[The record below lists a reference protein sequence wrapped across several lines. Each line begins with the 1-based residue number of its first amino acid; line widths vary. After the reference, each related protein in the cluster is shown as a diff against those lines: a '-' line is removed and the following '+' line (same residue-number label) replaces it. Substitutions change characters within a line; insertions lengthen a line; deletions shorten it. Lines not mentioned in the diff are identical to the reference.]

1 MSDESAAETVY
12 EAGLELWNPGGE
24 PDVLRDAA
32 EAWGAMGDA
41 LDKFVVRMDKVVR
54 EVCGDEWRGPA
65 ADAFVK
71 HWEEVKKS
79 VEDAQPS
86 FDEAKK
92 GLNEAAD
99 KIEEIN
105 SEIHQIY
112 LEIGV
117 TIGVSLAT
125 SFITLGFSAAA
136 GAANAARLAGQA
148 AAAAARLGRILATI
162 ARWFERLRTFERSGS
177 GLARF
182 GAFVVRH
189 GSTFAGRTAI
199 EFGNGVA
206 TSMISG
212 KGPEWENNLVGGI
225 AGAGMGKAADA
236 ALGGRLGGGIGES
249 TGTGAIGGAT
259 GSLVGDAANSYG
271 WWADKDDE
279 FDWSQSLI
287 GAGTGA
293 AGGSVGGALTH
304 TSGAGEA
311 NGTGEGASSGTTDAS
326 STANGTSS
334 GTTDAS
340 STADGASG
348 GTADASGTSGAAGAS
363 EGSGDQATPNTG
375 ADAEGL
381 TQEQRNAMRDEATS
395 SRVGTLTG
403 AAGNRLKEADSIEDD
418 VAEGQQKTAERLREH
433 ANNTSLVDDFG

>member
-1 MSDESAAETVY
+1 MSDESAAETIY

-24 PDVLRDAA
+24 PDVLKDAA
-32 EAWGAMGDA
+32 KAWGAMGEA
-41 LDKFVVRMDKVVR
+41 LDKFVVHMDKVVR
-54 EVCGDEWRGPA
+54 DIHGDEWRGPA
-65 ADAFVK
+65 ADAFLK

-79 VEDAQPS
+79 VEDAQPT

-99 KIEEIN
+99 KIKQIN
-105 SEIHQIY
+105 DEIHAIY
-112 LEIGV
+112 AEIGV

-162 ARWFERLRTFERSGS
+162 ARWFEKLRTFEHSSKFLQYGV
-177 GLARF
+177 RF
-182 GAFVVRH
+182 

-212 KGPEWENNLVGGI
+212 KGPEWENNLVGGV
-225 AGAGMGKAADA
+225 AGAGMGKLADA

-249 TGTGAIGGAT
+249 IGTGAVGGAT
-259 GSLVGDAANSYG
+259 GSLVGDAANAYG
-271 WWADKDDE
+271 PWADKDDE

-287 GAGTGA
+287 GAGAGA
-293 AGGSVGGALTH
+293 AGGGVGGGMTH
-304 TSGAGEA
+304 GSGAGEA
-311 NGTGEGASSGTTDAS
+311 SGTGESATGGEGASAGAADGSG
-326 STANGTSS
+326 
-334 GTTDAS
+334 
-340 STADGASG
+340 TADGASG
-348 GTADASGTSGAAGAS
+348 GDSDASGTGGNSGAAGAS
-363 EGSGDQATPNTG
+363 EGSGDQPASSDP
-375 ADAEGL
+375 AAETDGL

-395 SRVGTLTG
+395 SRVGTEFG

-418 VAEGQQKTAERLREH
+418 LDEGQQKTAQRLREH
-433 ANNTSLVDDFG
+433 ANNTTLVDDFG

>member
-1 MSDESAAETVY
+1 MSGESAAETVY
-12 EAGLELWNPGGE
+12 EAGLELYNPGGR

-32 EAWGAMGDA
+32 KAWGAMGDS
-41 LDKFVVRMDKVVR
+41 LDKFVVHMDKVIRDVHG
-54 EVCGDEWRGPA
+54 EQWRGPA

-79 VEDAQPS
+79 AEDAQPS
-86 FDEAKK
+86 FDEARK

-117 TIGVSLAT
+117 TIGVSVAT

-148 AAAAARLGRILATI
+148 ATAAARLGRILATI
-162 ARWFERLRTFERSGS
+162 ARWFEKLRTFEHSSKFLQYGV
-177 GLARF
+177 RF
-182 GAFVVRH
+182 

-206 TSMISG
+206 TSVISG
-212 KGPEWENNLVGGI
+212 KGPEWENNLVGGM
-225 AGAGMGKAADA
+225 AGAGMGKASDA
-236 ALGGRLGGGIGES
+236 MLGGRLGGGIRES
-249 TGTGAIGGAT
+249 IGTGAIGGAT

-271 WWADKDDE
+271 PWADADDK

-287 GAGTGA
+287 GAGAGA
-293 AGGSVGGALTH
+293 AGGGIGGGLTH
-304 TSGAGEA
+304 ASGPGEA
-311 NGTGEGASSGTTDAS
+311 NSTGESASGGEAEGSG
-326 STANGTSS
+326 
-334 GTTDAS
+334 
-340 STADGASG
+340 TADGASG
-348 GTADASGTSGAAGAS
+348 EAAGGTSGSAGAG
-363 EGSGDQATPNTG
+363 EAGDGQGIPDTG

-381 TQEQRNAMRDEATS
+381 TQDQRNTLRDEATN
-395 SRVGTLTG
+395 SRVGTETG
-403 AAGNRLKEADSIEDD
+403 AAGNRLKEADSLEDD
-418 VAEGQQKTAERLREH
+418 LAEDQHKSAQRLREH
-433 ANNTSLVDDFG
+433 TKNTSLVDDFG

>member
-1 MSDESAAETVY
+1 MSDESAAEKVY
-12 EAGLELWNPGGE
+12 EAGLELYNPGGE

-32 EAWGAMGDA
+32 KAWGAMGDA
-41 LDKFVVRMDKVVR
+41 LDKFVIRMDKVVR
-54 EVCGDEWRGPA
+54 DVYGDEWRGPA

-117 TIGVSLAT
+117 SIGVSVAT

-148 AAAAARLGRILATI
+148 AAAAARLGRILASV
-162 ARWFERLRTFERSGS
+162 ARWFERLRTFERSGKF
-177 GLARF
+177 ARY
-182 GAFVVRH
+182 GAFFVRN

-206 TSMISG
+206 TSLISG
-212 KGPEWENNLVGGI
+212 KGPEWENNLVGGM
-225 AGAGMGKAADA
+225 AGAGMGKLADT

-249 TGTGAIGGAT
+249 IGTGAVGGAT

-271 WWADKDDE
+271 WWADSDDK

-287 GAGTGA
+287 GAGAGA
-293 AGGSVGGALTH
+293 AGGGIGGGLTH
-304 TSGAGEA
+304 SSGAGEG
-311 NGTGEGASSGTTDAS
+311 GTGEGASGTATDGNR
-326 STANGTSS
+326 TADSSS
-334 GTTDAS
+334 GA
-340 STADGASG
+340 A
-348 GTADASGTSGAAGAS
+348 ADAGATSGATGAS
-363 EGSGDQATPNTG
+363 EGSGDQATSSDTG
-375 ADAEGL
+375 ADTEGL
-381 TQEQRNAMRDEATS
+381 TQEQRNALRDEGTS
-395 SRVGTLTG
+395 SQVGTATG

-418 VAEGQQKTAERLREH
+418 LDEGQQKTAQRLQEH
-433 ANNTSLVDDFG
+433 AKNTSLVDDFG

>member
-1 MSDESAAETVY
+1 MSDESVAETVY
-12 EAGLELWNPGGE
+12 EAGLELYNPGGE

-32 EAWGAMGDA
+32 KAWGAMGEA
-41 LDKFVVRMDKVVR
+41 LDKFVVHMDKVIRDVH
-54 EVCGDEWRGPA
+54 GDEWRGPA

-117 TIGVSLAT
+117 TIGVSVAT

-148 AAAAARLGRILATI
+148 ATAAARLGRILATI
-162 ARWFERLRTFERSGS
+162 ARWFEKLRTFEHSSKFLQYGV
-177 GLARF
+177 RF
-182 GAFVVRH
+182 

-206 TSMISG
+206 TSVISG
-212 KGPEWENNLVGGI
+212 KGPEWENNLVGGV
-225 AGAGMGKAADA
+225 AGAGMGKLADV

-249 TGTGAIGGAT
+249 IGTGAVGGAT

-271 WWADKDDE
+271 PWADKDDE

-287 GAGTGA
+287 GAA
-293 AGGSVGGALTH
+293 AGGAGGGVGGGLTH
-304 TSGAGEA
+304 GSGAGEA
-311 NGTGEGASSGTTDAS
+311 GGTGEAASGGAADGSG
-326 STANGTSS
+326 G
-334 GTTDAS
+334 
-340 STADGASG
+340 ADGASG
-348 GTADASGTSGAAGAS
+348 GAADEGGAGGTGGTDGTAGAS
-363 EGSGDQATPNTG
+363 EGSGDQATPDTG
-375 ADAEGL
+375 ADADADADADGL
-381 TQEQRNAMRDEATS
+381 TQEQRNAMRDEATN
-395 SRVGTLTG
+395 SRVGTEIG

-418 VAEGQQKTAERLREH
+418 LDEGQQKTAQRLREH
-433 ANNTSLVDDFG
+433 ANNTTLVDDFG

>member
-1 MSDESAAETVY
+1 MSDESAAETIY
-12 EAGLELWNPGGE
+12 EAGLELCNPGGE

-32 EAWGAMGDA
+32 KAWGAMGDA
-41 LDKFVVRMDKVVR
+41 LDKFVVHMDKVI
-54 EVCGDEWRGPA
+54 GDVHGDDWRGPA

-117 TIGVSLAT
+117 TIGVSVAT

-136 GAANAARLAGQA
+136 GAANAARLAGEA
-148 AAAAARLGRILATI
+148 ATAAARLGRILATI
-162 ARWFERLRTFERSGS
+162 ARWFERLRTFEHSSKFLQYGV
-177 GLARF
+177 RF
-182 GAFVVRH
+182 

-206 TSMISG
+206 TSVISG
-212 KGPEWENNLVGGI
+212 KGPEWENNLVGGM

-249 TGTGAIGGAT
+249 IGTGAFGGAT

-271 WWADKDDE
+271 PWADKDDE

-287 GAGTGA
+287 GAGAGA
-293 AGGSVGGALTH
+293 AGGGIGGGLTH
-304 TSGAGEA
+304 GSGAGEA
-311 NGTGEGASSGTTDAS
+311 NGTGEGASVGVADG
-326 STANGTSS
+326 NG
-334 GTTDAS
+334 
-340 STADGASG
+340 TADGASG
-348 GTADASGTSGAAGAS
+348 GAPAAGGADGAAGAS
-363 EGSGDQATPNTG
+363 GDSGEQATPDTG

-381 TQEQRNAMRDEATS
+381 TEEQRNTLRDEATN
-395 SRVGTLTG
+395 SRVGTETG

-418 VAEGQQKTAERLREH
+418 LAEGQQKTAQQLREH
-433 ANNTSLVDDFG
+433 AKNTSLVDDFG

>member
-1 MSDESAAETVY
+1 MSGESAAETIY

-24 PDVLRDAA
+24 PDVLKDAA
-32 EAWGAMGDA
+32 KAWGAMGDA
-41 LDKFVVRMDKVVR
+41 LDKFVVHMDKVVR
-54 EVCGDEWRGPA
+54 DVYGDDWRGPA

-79 VEDAQPS
+79 VEDAQPT

-92 GLNEAAD
+92 GLNEAAE
-99 KIEEIN
+99 KIEQIN
-105 SEIHQIY
+105 DEIHAIY
-112 LEIGV
+112 AEIGV
-117 TIGVSLAT
+117 TIGVSIAT

-162 ARWFERLRTFERSGS
+162 ARWFERLRTFEHSSKFLQYGV
-177 GLARF
+177 RF
-182 GAFVVRH
+182 

-212 KGPEWENNLVGGI
+212 KGPEWENNLVGGM
-225 AGAGMGKAADA
+225 AGAGMGKLADA

-249 TGTGAIGGAT
+249 IGTGAVGGAT
-259 GSLVGDAANSYG
+259 GSLVGDAANAYG
-271 WWADKDDE
+271 PWADKDDE

-287 GAGTGA
+287 GAGAGA
-293 AGGSVGGALTH
+293 AGGGVGGGLTH
-304 TSGAGEA
+304 GSGAGEA
-311 NGTGEGASSGTTDAS
+311 NGAGEGASGGAADGNSTAGGASNGAADAS
-326 STANGTSS
+326 G
-334 GTTDAS
+334 
-340 STADGASG
+340 TADGASG
-348 GTADASGTSGAAGAS
+348 GAADAGATGGATGAS
-363 EGSGDQATPNTG
+363 EGSGDQTTPDTG

-381 TQEQRNAMRDEATS
+381 TQEQQNAIRDEATN
-395 SRVGTLTG
+395 SRAGTEFG

-418 VAEGQQKTAERLREH
+418 LSEGQQKTAEQLREH
-433 ANNTSLVDDFG
+433 AKNTSLVDDFG